1 MTRSPAARALD
12 EADIV
17 LSSLAEQSL
26 DEILRL
32 ASATDTTRSHPYDD
46 LKPSG
51 IRSRP
56 G

>member
-1 MTRSPAARALD
+1 MVCSAVPNEITRGGSAES

-32 ASATDTTRSHPYDD
+32 AGAIDTPPRSQ
-46 LKPSG
+46 
-51 IRSRP
+51 
-56 G
+56 